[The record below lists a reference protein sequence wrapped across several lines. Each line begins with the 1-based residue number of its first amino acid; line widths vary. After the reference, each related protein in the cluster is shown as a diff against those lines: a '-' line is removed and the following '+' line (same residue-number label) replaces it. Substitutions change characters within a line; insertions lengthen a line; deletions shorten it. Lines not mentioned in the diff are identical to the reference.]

1 MIEKLPARLVKE
13 FKTLVNRFV
22 KSRSKTNLLVRN
34 GTFLSLK
41 SLNLLNMNVKL
52 DWYNS
57 ELNIT
62 FDKFSLSNIPKKYI
76 KDNKKRDEITKAE
89 PYPILNT

>member
-1 MIEKLPARLVKE
+1 
-13 FKTLVNRFV
+13 
-22 KSRSKTNLLVRN
+22 
-34 GTFLSLK
+34 
-41 SLNLLNMNVKL
+41 MNVKL